1 MMRDGTVNLPIKV
14 KNVTIENKREDDIEV
29 WHVYWI

>member
-1 MMRDGTVNLPIKV
+1 MMRDDTVNLLIRV

-29 WHVYWI
+29 WHVY

>member
-1 MMRDGTVNLPIKV
+1 MMRDGIVNLLVRV

-29 WHVYWI
+29 WHVY

>member
-1 MMRDGTVNLPIKV
+1 MMRDGIVNLLVRV

-29 WHVYWI
+29 WLDY